1 MNPVAA
7 SPKILPL
14 IFPDIS
20 SKLGKSVSN
29 IQDTIAKIAGA
40 NSWDQRIAQIRLIPQ
55 NHGTNEHP
63 NIYAEIARLLYVPHL
78 AADFA
83 YIHKDNF
90 YGREYFEQVYGA
102 ADAATAG
109 FTQVTEPELISVLV
123 SDPRTLLVFRT
134 IMGLT
139 KGEFA
144 HATIMAGEP
153 VGLSPLSP
161 NKVDAMERNGTP
173 TTEEQAKVAAKTL
186 CQIIDGSLFGV
197 PPGDLA
203 SKQAKPDTEDGWPSV
218 RLFAS
223 NGVPFSLFL
232 HQRHYG
238 GAFRQILD
246 ATSTKRGDLIED
258 AVEALFRENG
268 VPNIRTG
275 SHNQGEIASRFEVRV
290 TPAPDF
296 VVFDKSRTLRA
307 ILECKGT
314 NDGGT
319 ARDKA
324 LRFAK
329 LRGESNRL
337 GGIPLIA
344 VLGGIGWARVNDAL
358 GPVIRDTDGRVF
370 TLSTLSAMLEVVPF
384 PSLIGLEPG
393 PS

>member
-20 SKLGKSVSN
+20 SRSGKSVSN
-29 IQDTIAKIAGA
+29 IQDTIAKIAA
-40 NSWDQRIAQIRLIPQ
+40 AKSWDKRIAQIRLIPQ

-63 NIYAEIARLLYVPHL
+63 SIYAEIARLLYVPHL

-83 YIHKDNF
+83 YIHEDNF
-90 YGREYFEQVYGA
+90 YGREYFEQVYA
-102 ADAATAG
+102 ATDVATAG
-109 FTQVTEPELISVLV
+109 FTQVTEPELTSVLV
-123 SDPRTLLVFRT
+123 NNPRTLLVFRT

-153 VGLSPLSP
+153 VGLSPLSA
-161 NKVDAMERNGTP
+161 NKVDAMERNGTA
-173 TTEEQAKVAAKTL
+173 TTNEQAKVAAKTL
-186 CQIIDGSLFGV
+186 SQIMDGSLFGV
-197 PPGDLA
+197 PPGGLV
-203 SKQAKPDTEDGWPSV
+203 SKQAKPDTRNGWPSV

-223 NGVPFSLFL
+223 GGVPFSLFL

-238 GAFRQILD
+238 GAFRQVLD

-258 AVEALFRENG
+258 AVEALFREHG
-268 VPNIRTG
+268 VPYIRTG
-275 SHNQGEIASRFEVRV
+275 SHNQGEIAARFEVRV
-290 TPAPDF
+290 APAPDF
-296 VVFDKSRTLRA
+296 VVFDKSGTLRA

-324 LRFAK
+324 LRFAR

-358 GPVIRDTDGRVF
+358 GPVVRDTDGRVF
-370 TLSTLSAMLEVVPF
+370 ALSTLSAMLEVAPF
-384 PSLIGLEPG
+384 ASLIGLEPG

>member
-1 MNPVAA
+1 M
-7 SPKILPL
+7 
-14 IFPDIS
+14 
-20 SKLGKSVSN
+20 SN
-29 IQDTIAKIAGA
+29 IQDTITKIANA
-40 NSWDQRIAQIRLIPQ
+40 KSWDHRIAQIRLIPQ

-63 NIYAEIARLLYVPHL
+63 SIYAEIARLLYVPHL

-83 YIHKDNF
+83 YIHEDSF
-90 YGREYFEQVYGA
+90 YGREYFEQVY
-102 ADAATAG
+102 ADADVATAG
-109 FTQVTEPELISVLV
+109 FTKVTEADLTSVLV
-123 SDPRTLLVFRT
+123 SNPKTLLVFRT

-139 KGEFA
+139 QGEFA

-153 VGLSPLSP
+153 IGLSPLSP
-161 NKVDAMERNGTP
+161 NKVDAMERNGTA
-173 TTEEQAKVAAKTL
+173 TTNEQAKVAAKTL
-186 CQIIDGSLFGV
+186 SQIIDGSLFGV
-197 PPGDLA
+197 PVGDLV
-203 SKQAKPDTEDGWPSV
+203 SKQAKPDTENGWQSV

-223 NGVPFSLFL
+223 GGVPFSLFL

-238 GAFRQILD
+238 GAFRQVLD

-258 AVEALFRENG
+258 AVEALFKGNG
-268 VPNIRTG
+268 VPYIRTG
-275 SHNQGEIASRFEVRV
+275 SHNQGDIATRFEVRV
-290 TPAPDF
+290 SPAPDF
-296 VVFDKSRTLRA
+296 VVFDKSGTLRA

-358 GPVIRDTDGRVF
+358 GPVVRDTDGRVF
-370 TLSTLSAMLEVVPF
+370 TLSTLSAMLGVAPF
-384 PSLIGLEPG
+384 PSLIGLEPT
-393 PS
+393 S

>member
-1 MNPVAA
+1 M
-7 SPKILPL
+7 
-14 IFPDIS
+14 
-20 SKLGKSVSN
+20 
-29 IQDTIAKIAGA
+29 
-40 NSWDQRIAQIRLIPQ
+40 
-55 NHGTNEHP
+55 
-63 NIYAEIARLLYVPHL
+63 
-78 AADFA
+78 
-83 YIHKDNF
+83 
-90 YGREYFEQVYGA
+90 
-102 ADAATAG
+102 
-109 FTQVTEPELISVLV
+109 
-123 SDPRTLLVFRT
+123 LVFRT
-134 IMGLT
+134 IIGLT

-153 VGLSPLSP
+153 IGLSPLSP
-161 NKVDAMERNGTP
+161 NKVDAMERNGTA
-173 TTEEQAKVAAKTL
+173 TTNEQARIAAKTL
-186 CQIIDGSLFGV
+186 SQIIDGSLFGV
-197 PPGDLA
+197 PPGGLV
-203 SKQAKPDTEDGWPSV
+203 SKQAKPDTENGWASV

-238 GAFRQILD
+238 GAFRQVLD

-268 VPNIRTG
+268 VPYIRTG
-275 SHNQGEIASRFEVRV
+275 SHNQGEIAARFEVRV

-296 VVFDKSRTLRA
+296 VVFDHSGTLRA

-324 LRFAK
+324 LRFTK

-358 GPVIRDTDGRVF
+358 GPVVRDTDGRVF
-370 TLSTLSAMLEVVPF
+370 TLSTLAAMLEVAPF
-384 PSLIGLEPG
+384 PSLIGLEPV
-393 PS
+393 P

>member
-1 MNPVAA
+1 
-7 SPKILPL
+7 
-14 IFPDIS
+14 
-20 SKLGKSVSN
+20 
-29 IQDTIAKIAGA
+29 
-40 NSWDQRIAQIRLIPQ
+40 
-55 NHGTNEHP
+55 
-63 NIYAEIARLLYVPHL
+63 LLYVPHL

-83 YIHKDNF
+83 YIHEDHF
-90 YGREYFEQVYGA
+90 YGRKYFEQVYAA
-102 ADAATAG
+102 ADEATAG
-109 FTQVTEPELISVLV
+109 FTQVAEAELASVLIR
-123 SDPRTLLVFRT
+123 DPRTLLVFRT

-153 VGLSPLSP
+153 VGLGPLSS
-161 NKVDAMERNGTP
+161 NKVDAMERKGTA
-173 TTEEQAKVAAKTL
+173 TTDEQAKVAARTL
-186 CQIIDGSLFGV
+186 SQIIDGSLFGV

-203 SKQAKPDTEDGWPSV
+203 SKQAKPDTERGWPSV

-223 NGVPFSLFL
+223 HGVPFSLFL

-238 GAFRQILD
+238 GAFRQVLD

-258 AVEALFRENG
+258 AVETVFKKNR
-268 VPNIRTG
+268 VPHIRTG
-275 SHNQGEIASRFEVRV
+275 SHNQGEIAARFEVRV

-296 VVFDKSRTLRA
+296 VVFDKSETLRA

-337 GGIPLIA
+337 GGVPLIA

-358 GPVIRDTDGRVF
+358 GPVVRDTDGRVF
-370 TLSTLSAMLEVVPF
+370 TLSTLSGMLEVAPF
-384 PSLIGLEPG
+384 PSLIGLEPTPQG
-393 PS
+393 ASRI